1 MHINY
6 KLTFAAL
13 ISYFPW
19 TSSSS
24 IGQDSNSSLCIED
37 RSINIGGRLSV
48 GEMKLEQPNRV
59 VL

>member
-6 KLTFAAL
+6 ELTFAAL
-13 ISYFPW
+13 VSYFPW

-24 IGQDSNSSLCIED
+24 IGQHSNSSLCIAD
-37 RSINIGGRLSV
+37 RSMNIGGRLSA
-48 GEMKLEQPNRV
+48 GKKKLEQRNSV